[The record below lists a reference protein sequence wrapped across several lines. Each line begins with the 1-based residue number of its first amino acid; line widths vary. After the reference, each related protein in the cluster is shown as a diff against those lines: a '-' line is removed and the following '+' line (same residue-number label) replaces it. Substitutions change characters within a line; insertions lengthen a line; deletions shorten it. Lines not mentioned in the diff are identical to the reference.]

1 MTNKELLLR
10 IAGTVVGLLLA
21 FFSALWTIF
30 ASPLRAGGVP
40 LPVSPILA
48 ILAGGGL
55 VWFTWRVTGRNGLAL
70 LPGVVWFGTMVVAA
84 SKTGEG
90 DLLMPGNDYMG
101 LIAILLGCA
110 AWGLAGYRIVL
121 SGRPTPPAATLGS
134 PGTAAAKPAA
144 AKPAVTVA
152 KPAARPGKAAQAD
165 KPLPGG
171 KPAQVAKPAR
181 GGRKPAQDAVELAE
195 GGELAEAGEQ
205 GTGEAGAQ
213 PAVQGKPTGGK
224 PVTAGR
230 PANRR
235 RPSRPS
241 GR

>member
-1 MTNKELLLR
+1 MNNKELLLR

-21 FFSALWTIF
+21 FLTALWTIF

-40 LPVSPILA
+40 LPVSPVLA
-48 ILAGGGL
+48 ILAGIGL
-55 VWFTWRVTGRNGLAL
+55 VWFTRRVTGHNGLAL

-101 LIAILLGCA
+101 LVAILLGCA

-121 SGRPTPPAATLGS
+121 SRPAPP
-134 PGTAAAKPAA
+134 PGTPSAPAPAPLAEAKPAQG
-144 AKPAVTVA
+144 AKPRPGA
-152 KPAARPGKAAQAD
+152 KPIAAGGPG
-165 KPLPGG
+165 
-171 KPAQVAKPAR
+171 
-181 GGRKPAQDAVELAE
+181 
-195 GGELAEAGEQ
+195 
-205 GTGEAGAQ
+205 
-213 PAVQGKPTGGK
+213 
-224 PVTAGR
+224 
-230 PANRR
+230 NRR

>member
-1 MTNKELLLR
+1 MNNKELLLR

-21 FFSALWTIF
+21 FLTALWTIF

-40 LPVSPILA
+40 LPVSPVLA
-48 ILAGGGL
+48 ILAGIGL
-55 VWFTWRVTGRNGLAL
+55 VWFTRRVTGHNGLAL

-101 LIAILLGCA
+101 LVAILLGCA

-121 SGRPTPPAATLGS
+121 SRPAPPAGTPAPAPLAEPK
-134 PGTAAAKPAA
+134 PGQGGAKPRPG
-144 AKPAVTVA
+144 AKPI
-152 KPAARPGKAAQAD
+152 AA
-165 KPLPGG
+165 GG
-171 KPAQVAKPAR
+171 
-181 GGRKPAQDAVELAE
+181 
-195 GGELAEAGEQ
+195 AG
-205 GTGEAGAQ
+205 T
-213 PAVQGKPTGGK
+213 
-224 PVTAGR
+224 
-230 PANRR
+230 RR

>member
-1 MTNKELLLR
+1 MNSKELLLR

-21 FFSALWTIF
+21 FLTALWTIF

-40 LPVSPILA
+40 LPVSPVLA
-48 ILAGGGL
+48 ILAGIGL
-55 VWFTWRVTGRNGLAL
+55 VWFTRRVTGHNGLAL

-101 LIAILLGCA
+101 LVAILLGCA

-121 SGRPTPPAATLGS
+121 SRPAPPAGTPAPPAAAPLAEAKPAQG
-134 PGTAAAKPAA
+134 AAKPRPG
-144 AKPAVTVA
+144 AKPI
-152 KPAARPGKAAQAD
+152 AA
-165 KPLPGG
+165 GG
-171 KPAQVAKPAR
+171 
-181 GGRKPAQDAVELAE
+181 
-195 GGELAEAGEQ
+195 AG
-205 GTGEAGAQ
+205 
-213 PAVQGKPTGGK
+213 
-224 PVTAGR
+224 
-230 PANRR
+230 NRR

>member
-1 MTNKELLLR
+1 MNNKELLLR

-21 FFSALWTIF
+21 FLTALWTIF

-40 LPVSPILA
+40 LPVSPVLA
-48 ILAGGGL
+48 ILAGIGL
-55 VWFTWRVTGRNGLAL
+55 VWFTRRVTGHNGLAL

-101 LIAILLGCA
+101 LVAILLGCA

-121 SGRPTPPAATLGS
+121 SGRPAAPAAPAPLAEAKPAQG
-134 PGTAAAKPAA
+134 AAKPRPG
-144 AKPAVTVA
+144 AKPI
-152 KPAARPGKAAQAD
+152 AA
-165 KPLPGG
+165 GG
-171 KPAQVAKPAR
+171 
-181 GGRKPAQDAVELAE
+181 
-195 GGELAEAGEQ
+195 AG
-205 GTGEAGAQ
+205 
-213 PAVQGKPTGGK
+213 
-224 PVTAGR
+224 
-230 PANRR
+230 NRR

>member
-1 MTNKELLLR
+1 MNNKELLLR

-21 FFSALWTIF
+21 FLTALWTIF

-40 LPVSPILA
+40 LPVSPVLA
-48 ILAGGGL
+48 ILAGIGL
-55 VWFTWRVTGRNGLAL
+55 VWFTRRVTGHNGLAL

-101 LIAILLGCA
+101 LVAILLGCA

-121 SGRPTPPAATLGS
+121 SRPVPPA
-134 PGTAAAKPAA
+134 GTPSAPAPAPLAEAKPAQG
-144 AKPAVTVA
+144 AKPRPGA
-152 KPAARPGKAAQAD
+152 KPIAA
-165 KPLPGG
+165 GG
-171 KPAQVAKPAR
+171 
-181 GGRKPAQDAVELAE
+181 
-195 GGELAEAGEQ
+195 AG
-205 GTGEAGAQ
+205 
-213 PAVQGKPTGGK
+213 
-224 PVTAGR
+224 
-230 PANRR
+230 NRR